1 MALNEVSEYHS
12 EGWISLPLSFY
23 NMKVEQRVITYQIS
37 YSQGKNVQKTSVI
50 DVAGD
55 DEIKSLIIST
65 FRERFKKPEKLSYK
79 DGVRIAVKRL
89 NHVEHT
95 VESVLTRMVY
105 NKSVRQ
111 VRIELEKAI
120 NAANY

>member
-1 MALNEVSEYHS
+1 
-12 EGWISLPLSFY
+12 
-23 NMKVEQRVITYQIS
+23 MKVEQRVITYQIS

-79 DGVRIAVKRL
+79 DGVRIVVKRL
-89 NHVEHT
+89 NHIEHT

-111 VRIELEKAI
+111 ARIELEKAI
-120 NAANY
+120 NSATY

>member
-1 MALNEVSEYHS
+1 
-12 EGWISLPLSFY
+12 
-23 NMKVEQRVITYQIS
+23 MKVEERTITYQIS

-50 DVAGD
+50 DVVGD

-65 FRERFKKPEKLSYK
+65 FRERFKKPEKLAYR
-79 DGVRIAVKRL
+79 DGVRIIVKKL

-95 VESVLTRMVY
+95 VESVLTRMIY

-111 VRIELEKAI
+111 ARIEVEKAI
-120 NAANY
+120 RTQSVIN

>member
-1 MALNEVSEYHS
+1 
-12 EGWISLPLSFY
+12 
-23 NMKVEQRVITYQIS
+23 MKVEQRVITYQIS